1 MKGWSGLRFDGQGL
15 IPAVVQDGDAGTVL
29 LLGYMNREALEATI
43 RTGVLHLWSRS
54 RQALWRKGEQ
64 SGNFQLVNEVR
75 VNCEAD
81 SLLVLVR
88 PQGPA
93 CHDGYQSCFY
103 RRLESAAR
111 ETRGM
116 DGTDEIE
123 DIVVGATVVLEQLF
137 NPDDVYGL
145 EDGAKE
151 RLGTRVR
158 G

>member
-1 MKGWSGLRFDGQGL
+1 MKEWSGLRFDGQGL

-64 SGNFQLVNEVR
+64 SGNFQWVDEVR

-88 PQGPA
+88 PRGPA

-103 RRLESAAR
+103 RRLESGGR

-116 DGTDEIE
+116 GGTGETGDTIM
-123 DIVVGATVVLEQLF
+123 GATVVLEQLF
-137 NPDDVYGL
+137 NPDEVYAL
-145 EDGAKE
+145 EDGA
-151 RLGTRVR
+151 G
-158 G
+158 